1 MKPFRGAPAH
11 RINRG
16 RHLLSPVH
24 SLTFISLDLPWRT
37 FTISGSLQASLGLLR
52 RLCPL
57 FRLLAFWQPLRV
69 KRLQRS
75 LIPSEEVI
83 APRSDLLYAGWSVG
97 ATLNTVTVVEATT
110 LPFWSWRSTS
120 QFRHSTMTT
129 LHTQVSCVRIG
140 HRACCLSAGLARRLA
155 SLSVG
160 IPPQAVPLP
169 DAGHSALMSSLKHD
183 SFE

>member
-1 MKPFRGAPAH
+1 MKPFRSAPAH

-16 RHLLSPVH
+16 RHLLSSVH

-37 FTISGSLQASLGLLR
+37 FTLSYSLQAGIRLLR

-57 FRLLAFWQPLRV
+57 FRLLAFWQPSRV
-69 KRLQRS
+69 KRRQSS
-75 LIPSEEVI
+75 LIPTEEVV

-97 ATLNTVTVVEATT
+97 ATLNTVRLVEATT
-110 LPFWSWRSTS
+110 VPFWSWRSIS

-129 LHTQVSCVRIG
+129 LHIQVSCVRIG
-140 HRACCLSAGLARRLA
+140 HRACCRSAGLARRLA

-169 DAGHSALMSSLKHD
+169 DAGHSALMSLLKHD
-183 SFE
+183 SPE